1 MASSTTT
8 HLKINYLPPPATK
21 SHGFNNLSSGY
32 LFSVG
37 QACDN
42 NCTAVFDKNSV
53 KIFKSTEVNINALC
67 PPIIEGHHN
76 APSQPLYSMSL
87 KTHPPS
93 ISKENSTINV
103 SSVRD
108 CIAFYHDALFS

>member
-42 NCTAVFDKNSV
+42 NCTAVFDKSSV
-53 KIFKSTEVNINALC
+53 KIFKTTEVNINALC
-67 PPIIEGHHN
+67 LPILQGHLDT
-76 APSQPLYSMSL
+76 PSQPLYSVSL
-87 KTHPPS
+87 PTFPLSPKN
-93 ISKENSTINV
+93 KMK
-103 SSVRD
+103 
-108 CIAFYHDALFS
+108 A